1 MMTGTQGSPDRS
13 RSTWVDPELSGVE
26 VPHGTAKKGLQPMGM
41 WQGRRDPGV
50 YLATTS
56 SWMHSRASLTSFE
69 TGLANVMHALVLRSS
84 DFCSSL
90 P

>member
-1 MMTGTQGSPDRS
+1 MTGTQGSPDRS
-13 RSTWVDPELSGVE
+13 RSTWVDAELSWVE
-26 VPHGTAKKGLQPMGM
+26 VPHGTAEKGLQPMGM
-41 WQGRRDPGV
+41 RQWRRDSGV

-56 SWMHSRASLTSFE
+56 SWTRSRASLTALGR
-69 TGLANVMHALVLRSS
+69 GLAEVVHALVLRSS